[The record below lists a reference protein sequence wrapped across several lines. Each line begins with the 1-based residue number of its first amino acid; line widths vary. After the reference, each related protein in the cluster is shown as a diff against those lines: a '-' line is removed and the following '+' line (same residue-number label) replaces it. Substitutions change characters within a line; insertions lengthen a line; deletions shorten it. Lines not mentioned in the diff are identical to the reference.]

1 MNVWKL
7 VPWLFLE
14 KKKSKIDVYTHGHP
28 CDVSSVL
35 VVCFIELK
43 IKVNVVGH
51 VVIGLHSYKFKMKQ
65 MKTNIHV
72 AL

>member
-1 MNVWKL
+1 M
-7 VPWLFLE
+7 
-14 KKKSKIDVYTHGHP
+14 
-28 CDVSSVL
+28 L

-43 IKVNVVGH
+43 IKVNVVDHGI
-51 VVIGLHSYKFKMKQ
+51 IGLHSYKFKMKE

>member
-1 MNVWKL
+1 MYIHMAAHEMFEVCYL
-7 VPWLFLE
+7 
-14 KKKSKIDVYTHGHP
+14 
-28 CDVSSVL
+28 L

-51 VVIGLHSYKFKMKQ
+51 GVFGLHCYKFKMKQ